1 MKKRDFFLLGL
12 MALLLSACG
21 APKAP
26 DKDIVIL
33 FDNDVHCA
41 VDGYAK
47 LGALKHEMQAQTPYV
62 AVVSAGDFVQGAVLG
77 SITKGESIIQIM
89 NAVGYDAVVI
99 GNHEF
104 DYGVPQMKHL
114 MEELKADVVCCN
126 LSDINGNM
134 LFPAYTIKQYG
145 DVKVA
150 FVGAAT
156 PTTFTSSTPTFFED
170 DKGNIMYSFHADDSF
185 KLIERAAKEA
195 RKAGADY
202 VVVLSHLGDDTEI
215 DRSPDM
221 IRATSG
227 IDVVLDGHAH
237 HILNKRINNSKGDPV
252 ILASTGTAFQ
262 RLGKLTINT
271 NSELSVEL
279 IDAAKFEAK
288 DPAVEEVIE
297 SINKQLED
305 RINAVV
311 GYTDVALT
319 MLKFNEREVR
329 RGETNLADFLTDAFR
344 AETGADVA
352 IMNGGGIRN
361 QIDKGEITFGEVY
374 SVMPFNNTICVIE
387 CTGQQLLDALELGVS
402 LEPEENGSFMQ
413 VSGLRYSYT
422 TSIPSSVHYDSNNLF
437 VGVGDTRRV
446 TSVEVQNKETGVWE
460 PLDLAKTYT
469 VGGQSYALL
478 YKGAEGVFMGTK
490 RVTCESCDER
500 TDVQAVVDYM
510 KKIGKITAKDY
521 GRPQK
526 RVTVVK

>member
-1 MKKRDFFLLGL
+1 M
-12 MALLLSACG
+12 LSACG
-21 APKAP
+21 SPKAP

-33 FDNDVHCA
+33 FENDVHCA

-62 AVVSAGDFVQGAVLG
+62 SVVSAGDFVQGAALG

-89 NAVGYDAVVI
+89 NSVGYDAVVI

-114 MEELKADVVCCN
+114 MSELKADVVCCN
-126 LSDINGNM
+126 LSDINNNM

-145 DVKVA
+145 EVKVA

-156 PTTFTSSTPTFFED
+156 PTTFTSSTPTYFED
-170 DKGNIMYSFHADDSF
+170 EKGNLLYSFHADDSF

-195 RKAGADY
+195 RKNGADY
-202 VVVLSHLGDDTEI
+202 VILLSHLGDDTEI
-215 DRSPDM
+215 DCSPDM

-237 HILNKRINNSKGDPV
+237 HILNKRINNAKGNPV
-252 ILASTGTAFQ
+252 LLASTGTAFQ
-262 RLGKLTINT
+262 RIGKLTINT
-271 NSELSVEL
+271 EGALSVEMVNTANL
-279 IDAAKFEAK
+279 TEKAPE
-288 DPAVEEVIE
+288 VVEVIE
-297 SINKQLED
+297 YINKSLED

-329 RGETNLADFLTDAFR
+329 RGETNLANYLTDAFR
-344 AETGADVA
+344 AETGADIA

-361 QIDKGEITFGEVY
+361 QIDKGEITYGEVY
-374 SVMPFNNTICVIE
+374 SVMPFNNTLCVIE
-387 CTGQQLLDALELGVS
+387 CTGQQILDALELGVS

-413 VSGLRYSYT
+413 TSGLRYTYNV
-422 TSIPSSVHYDSNNLF
+422 SIPSSVLYDSHNLF

-446 TSVEVQNKETGVWE
+446 ISAEVIDKETGEWI
-460 PLDLAKTYT
+460 PLDPNKTYT
-469 VGGQSYALL
+469 VGGQSYALRD
-478 YKGAEGVFMGTK
+478 KGAEGVFCGAK
-490 RVTCESCDER
+490 KAVCETCNNR

-510 KKIGKITAKDY
+510 QKTGKITAKEY
-521 GRPQK
+521 GKPQK